1 MNIQPMKLPSAVV
14 PVGMSLAALALI
26 VVHVA
31 RYGFVHETDE
41 GTSAHLFQLLM
52 VLQAPIILYFAARW
66 LPQAPRQG
74 LVVLAFQ
81 LLAAFSAFAALFVM
95 ESMS

>member
-1 MNIQPMKLPSAVV
+1 MNIKPMKLPSAVA
-14 PVGMSLAALALI
+14 PVGMSLVAMALV

-52 VLQAPIILYFAARW
+52 VLQAPIILFFAVRW
-66 LPQAPRQG
+66 APQAPKQG
-74 LVVLAFQ
+74 MVVLGFQ
-81 LLAAFSAFAALFVM
+81 LLAALSAFAALFVM